1 MGTLGWV
8 ALHFDTQLIA
18 SHLKKEEITRRHAAF
33 YDQHAFLKTSLC
45 WKKRSLKNGSSSRKC
60 VIFLSVFSRGRKLH
74 YYASNHY
81 SRYTYLGGGPGSSMF
96 ICKKNCHYFPLL
108 NPNWILMKQCM
119 KIMSLLHREV
129 LLICMHISFRLENPL
144 GPAGAINQVG
154 LAPLTLRQKR
164 VKS

>member
-1 MGTLGWV
+1 M
-8 ALHFDTQLIA
+8 HFDTQLIA

-33 YDQHAFLKTSLC
+33 YDQHAFLKTCLC
-45 WKKRSLKNGSSSRKC
+45 WKKGLLKTDHHLGNASFSCRFFPEEENC
-60 VIFLSVFSRGRKLH
+60 IIMHQITIPVIH
-74 YYASNHY
+74 TWA
-81 SRYTYLGGGPGSSMF
+81 GGPESSMF
-96 ICKKNCHYFPLL
+96 ICKKNCHYFPPQPKL
-108 NPNWILMKQCM
+108 NLDEAVHENNVLAPPI
-119 KIMSLLHREV
+119 REV